1 MNAQDAYRPSLEDVL
16 AYGLDESGLTNKF
29 AGELRREE
37 CQDMPETIKFGSGYG
52 WQRQISMLAID
63 NSDIHIYT
71 LGKRIQ
77 RLLESK
83 VSTSQGAEL
92 MHYEAL
98 LFMLERRLKK

>member
-1 MNAQDAYRPSLEDVL
+1 MDGKDN
-16 AYGLDESGLTNKF
+16 
-29 AGELRREE
+29 
-37 CQDMPETIKFGSGYG
+37 
-52 WQRQISMLAID
+52 